1 MTQDE
6 TAVTL
11 ARVEDL
17 AKSNRHRIDDLE
29 KKQADMDSLITSVA
43 VFAKEQERIQQDV
56 QEIKADVKQLS
67 LKPAKRWDGV
77 VDKILYAVVGAFVA
91 WLLTNAGI

>member
-1 MTQDE
+1 MDD
-6 TAVTL
+6 AAITL

-29 KKQADMDSLITSVA
+29 KRQADMDSLVSSVA
-43 VFAKEQERIQQDV
+43 VFAAEQEHIQKDV
-56 QEIKADVKQLS
+56 QEIKSDVKALS

-77 VDKILYAVVGAFVA
+77 VDKILYAVVGAFAA
-91 WLLTNAGI
+91 WLLTNAGV

>member
-1 MTQDE
+1 MDD
-6 TAVTL
+6 TAVTI

-17 AKSNRHRIDDLE
+17 AKSNQHRIDDLE
-29 KKQADMDSLITSVA
+29 KRQADMDSLVSSVA
-43 VFAKEQERIQQDV
+43 VFAAEQEHIQKDV

-91 WLLTNAGI
+91 WLLTNAA